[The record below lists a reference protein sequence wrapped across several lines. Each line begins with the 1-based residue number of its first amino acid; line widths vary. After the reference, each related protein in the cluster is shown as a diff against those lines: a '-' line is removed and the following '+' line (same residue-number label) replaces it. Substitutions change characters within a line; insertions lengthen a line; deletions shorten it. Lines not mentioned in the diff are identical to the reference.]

1 MTAPR
6 KTFPIPRI
14 DFLTVVSMR
23 KFIAL
28 LMMVTVLFS
37 VTQSAYAQSVTAA
50 NIFSTMGGTAT
61 ISQGDAIHTQARNIY
76 SLGGGEVSFT
86 GKNVSLL
93 SVNPPSF
100 EAGCSGISWFF
111 GGFDF
116 ISLQQIE
123 QLVESI
129 AQASLGIVV
138 DLAMQTL
145 CPQCYAVMAKL
156 RDIANEMRNAS
167 ANACGIATELGR
179 ALQTEGIFSP
189 TTTQSN
195 CSQSSAASG
204 GSDSFLGGL
213 LGSCGTLSQSLSGV
227 SSDMSSAMS
236 WLNGTGSLNGTTPS
250 KNLLDQ
256 MGNYTYE
263 TLTALGY
270 PDGPMKDVMLS
281 VLGMAVVYP
290 LPSADCTTAMADF
303 YGSSLGNAYTATV
316 ANASTSYSGSTGS
329 IAAGYSSAVASY
341 MTSNAASVSSL
352 FGSGTSSTASL
363 FTSTSTPNAIT
374 ATGSSST
381 APTFSMA
388 TPQTA
393 SPSSTGATQ
402 GMLNCYAPP
411 MLTGVQELAQALV
424 CGFTGT
430 DAATFNSKWG
440 AIAGNANDNMLT
452 TMCSNGSASGTL
464 SGVPLAAADP
474 EIYHCDATTTS
485 RCMQPQMIDLATDL
499 GNNSSSSQYSGLGW
513 MVLDAL
519 YAGVNA
525 AMTNTPWP
533 ANTIAVVNG
542 SGYPLYRLIN
552 MAAVYPGTATE
563 LLNAYA
569 ATIAIQYSATVLQ
582 KMMLPGAMPTTDPSS
597 SKGGMSRTEVAQLRG
612 QIEEMTHILGTQ
624 ANDSLKSLSEKKLL
638 IDQIVQVNRDLQA
651 EVLSQGLGGNARLA
665 LSIKQQIAAQ
675 PATPAGTA
683 APQ

>member
-1 MTAPR
+1 
-6 KTFPIPRI
+6 
-14 DFLTVVSMR
+14 MR

-28 LMMVTVLFS
+28 VMMLVVTFS
-37 VTQSAYAQSVTAA
+37 VTQSVYAQSVTAA

-61 ISQGDAIHTQARNIY
+61 ISQGDAIHTQARDIY
-76 SLGGGEVSFT
+76 SMGGGEVSFT
-86 GKNVSLL
+86 GQNVSLL

-179 ALQTEGIFSP
+179 ALQNEGIFNPS
-189 TTTQSN
+189 TVQSN

-204 GSDSFLGGL
+204 SSDSFLGGL

-236 WLNGTGSLNGTTPS
+236 WLNGTGYTNGSTPS

-256 MGNYTYE
+256 VGNYTYE
-263 TLTALGY
+263 ELTALGY

-290 LPSADCTTAMADF
+290 MPSSDCATAMANF
-303 YGSSLGNAYTATV
+303 YGSSTLAAYTSVSTNVQANLINPAVNTGLTSSYTSAV
-316 ANASTSYSGSTGS
+316 SQYMSSNAS
-329 IAAGYSSAVASY
+329 
-341 MTSNAASVSSL
+341 SVSSL
-352 FGSGTSSTASL
+352 FGSGTTSTASL
-363 FTSTSTPNAIT
+363 FTSGVSNAIS

-381 APTFSMA
+381 SPTFAMA
-388 TPQTA
+388 NPQTA
-393 SPSSTGATQ
+393 TPTSSGATQ

-411 MLTGVQELAQALV
+411 LLTNVNQLAQVLV
-424 CGFTGT
+424 CGWGGN

-440 AIAGNANDNMLT
+440 SIAGNAGTNMLT
-452 TMCSNGSASGTL
+452 QMCSNGSMNGTL
-464 SGVPLAAADP
+464 SGQSLSSADP
-474 EIYHCDATTTS
+474 TIYQCTAAGTS
-485 RCMQPQMIDLATDL
+485 RCMQPNMTTLSADMNTSGA
-499 GNNSSSSQYSGLGW
+499 SSQYTGLGW

-519 YAGVNA
+519 YAGVYA
-525 AMTNTPWP
+525 AETNTQWP
-533 ANTIAVVNG
+533 AQTIAIVNG

-569 ATIAIQYSATVLQ
+569 AIISVQYATTVLQ
-582 KMMLPGAMPTTDPSS
+582 KLMAPGAVPTTDPSA
-597 SKGGMSRTEVAQLRG
+597 SKGGMSRTEMAQLRG
-612 QIEEMTHILGTQ
+612 QINEMLDGLGSQ
-624 ANDSLKSLSEKKLL
+624 VKDQLGSLAAKKALV
-638 IDQIVQVNRDLQA
+638 DQIVQVNRDLQA
-651 EVLSQGLGGNARLA
+651 EVLSQGLGQNARLA

-675 PATPAGTA
+675 GTQPATTTS
-683 APQ
+683 PQ